1 MATAGDC
8 AGDAASMRA
17 AFDLCVDVSVTT
29 EELMA
34 SVVRALEQRFSPS
47 PGIYAMRLTGPGC
60 ELCDPL
66 PSSHEHQKIVAND
79 NANAWY

>member
-34 SVVRALEQRFSPS
+34 SVVRALEQPLLALAAHLREAIN
-47 PGIYAMRLTGPGC
+47 GTG
-60 ELCDPL
+60 L
-66 PSSHEHQKIVAND
+66 
-79 NANAWY
+79 

>member
-29 EELMA
+29 EEPMA
-34 SVVRALEQRFSPS
+34 SVVRALEQPLLAAR
-47 PGIYAMRLTGPGC
+47 IYAMRFNGTRAVNYAIH
-60 ELCDPL
+60 
-66 PSSHEHQKIVAND
+66 SHQATNIKR
-79 NANAWY
+79 